1 MSAIDDALIGLEPG
15 QDEEFEI
22 LAELSDE
29 ETTAWDKIRGQI
41 ERREMTL
48 SFSKIKAFSKS
59 PFHFVRYML
68 ARELKR
74 DDGTPAQIFG
84 DLFDCITTTPGE
96 TKDRFIVEPAGGGLG
111 SHAAIDILIKF
122 YGITGVNEKAK
133 VDEKRESVYSF
144 RSTLNKRIVTQGDMN
159 RAEALKN
166 RLYRNDAAGRY
177 MNRLTSTQVSVEF
190 PAFGWKWK
198 GKFDG
203 ESDTEVIDLKLMMQ
217 DAGFH
222 AAQYNMRKLKYA
234 WQGALY
240 TIGARQGKK
249 RFYNICLDGSLGVTV
264 VHVNRHE
271 LIKAWNQIE
280 ECVTEFERCI
290 YEGLDDPGI
299 WFSSYDFFAPRN
311 GVYEFG
317 TYDY

>member
-41 ERREMTL
+41 ERREISL

-96 TKDRFIVEPAGGGLG
+96 TKDRFIIEPVGGGFG
-111 SHAAIDILIKF
+111 SLAAVGILADF
-122 YGITGVNEKAK
+122 YGIEL
-133 VDEKRESVYSF
+133 D
-144 RSTLNKRIVTQGDMN
+144 STLKFDARKAILREHRSGLKKRIVTQGDMN

-249 RFYNICLDGSLGVTV
+249 RFYNICLDGALGVTV
-264 VHVNRHE
+264 IHVNRHE

-280 ECVTEFERCI
+280 ETVTEFERCI

>member
-41 ERREMTL
+41 ERREISL

-59 PFHFVRYML
+59 PFHFVHYML

-84 DLFDCITTTPGE
+84 DLFDCITTTPDE
-96 TKDRFIVEPAGGGLG
+96 TKDRFVIEPTGGGFG
-111 SHAAIDILIKF
+111 SSVAVGILAEF
-122 YGITGVNEKAK
+122 YGIELDATLKFDARKAIL
-133 VDEKRESVYSF
+133 REH
-144 RSTLNKRIVTQGDMN
+144 RSGLKKRIVTQGDMN

-190 PAFGWKWK
+190 PAFGWNWK

-249 RFYNICLDGSLGVTV
+249 RFYNICLDGSLGVSV
-264 VHVNRHE
+264 VHINRHE

>member
-1 MSAIDDALIGLEPG
+1 MTGIDDALIGLEPG

-22 LAELSDE
+22 LAELSEDE
-29 ETTAWDKIRGQI
+29 KTAWDKIRGQI

-84 DLFDCITTTPGE
+84 DLFDCITTTPDE
-96 TKDRFIVEPAGGGLG
+96 TKDRFVIEPVGGGFG
-111 SHAAIDILIKF
+111 SLAAVGILADF
-122 YGITGVNEKAK
+122 YGISFENEKF
-133 VDEKRESVYSF
+133 DERKRIVREHRIS
-144 RSTLNKRIVTQGDMN
+144 LKKRIVTQAQMN
-159 RAEALKN
+159 QAEALKN
-166 RLYRNDAAGRY
+166 RLYRNEVAGRL

-190 PAFGWKWK
+190 SAFGWNWK

-203 ESDTEVIDLKLMMQ
+203 ESETEIDDLKLMMQ
-217 DAGFH
+217 DASFQ

-249 RFYNICLDGSLGVTV
+249 KFYNICLDASLGVTV
-264 VHVNRHE
+264 VHINRHE
-271 LIKAWNQIE
+271 LVKAWNQIE
-280 ECVTEFERCI
+280 ECVADFERCI

-317 TYDY
+317 TYNY